1 MCVPHL
7 MGRVIAP
14 SGDVVR
20 TDEPNCKRRLPFD
33 ERYLAYVRNSLVNVP
48 RTGTAHQAFFGFPF
62 GQVWVAGKTGTAEV
76 NIRQDYSWFAA
87 LTSANGEQHVVVA
100 LVEQG
105 GHGSTTAAPI
115 VRNII
120 EGIYGLQQSETV
132 GAAGTD

>member
-1 MCVPHL
+1 MRIRML
-7 MGRVIAP
+7 
-14 SGDVVR
+14 
-20 TDEPNCKRRLPFD
+20 
-33 ERYLAYVRNSLVNVP
+33 LAAMLCALLAVSVQAQTTP
-48 RTGTAHQAFFGFPF
+48 TGVLT
-62 GQVWVAGKTGTAEV
+62 GQVVDSSGAVMPGVRVTAASQTLQGT
-76 NIRQDYSWFAA
+76 RSA